1 MDAHNGIDN
10 GKLKARKRKLDL
22 FRPVSVK
29 SDGRRLESAN
39 WCVRFQHKGKRT
51 CRSLGTADYRL
62 ALQRARCL
70 VKAVRADGWAS
81 ATVLPTSHGS
91 LTISD
96 FLERYHRSAVSRGLR
111 PRSIAAIEK
120 EFRRISAQVGARRLA
135 DLTPVAL
142 QQWVENCGLKPVT
155 LKALLKNAACP
166 FSRPSLQAMGMA
178 EVENPFAKLVRPK
191 VDQEPFDAPPR
202 SWIKELMRAGI
213 SELSGDVRLAFV
225 LALGCGL
232 RWGEIVSATWAEA
245 EADGVRI
252 PAGKAKGRRARVIP
266 IGEPVRD
273 ALEASQGQGLV
284 IGGDA
289 KEVHEALCEWLR
301 KRGVKDLKPV
311 HYLRKCYG
319 SLAVADHG
327 VFIASK
333 LLGHASISQT
343 ASTYAGQ
350 VDKLPAVKF

>member
-1 MDAHNGIDN
+1 MHAQNGIET
-10 GKLKARKRKLDL
+10 GKPKARKRKLDL

-29 SDGRRLESAN
+29 SDGRRFESAN
-39 WCVRFQHKGKRT
+39 WCIRFQHKGKRT

-96 FLERYHRSAVSRGLR
+96 FLEGYHRSAVSRGLR
-111 PRSIAAIEK
+111 PRSIAAVEN
-120 EFRRISAQVGARRLA
+120 ELRRISAQVGARRLA

-142 QQWVENCGLKPVT
+142 QQWVESCCLKPVT
-155 LKALLKNAACP
+155 LRALLKNAACP

-178 EVENPFAKLVRPK
+178 EVQNPFAKLVRPR
-191 VDQEPFDAPPR
+191 VDHEPFAAPPR
-202 SWIKELMRAGI
+202 SWITGLMRAGI
-213 SELSGDVRLAFV
+213 RELSGDVQRAFV

-232 RWGEIVSATWAEA
+232 RWGEIVSATWAEVQ
-245 EADGVRI
+245 ADSIRI
-252 PAGKAKGRRARVIP
+252 SAGKAKGRRARVVP
-266 IGEPVRD
+266 IGKPVGEV
-273 ALEASQGQGLV
+273 LEASRGQGLV
-284 IGGDA
+284 IGGDD

-301 KRGVKDLKPV
+301 KRGVKDAKPV

-343 ASTYAGQ
+343 ASTYARR
-350 VDKLPAVKF
+350 VDKLPAVRF